1 MNATTTKAPPAP
13 AIPEDDPTR
22 QAAVARPD
30 DDQTLAHWGVVGDT
44 YTILI
49 SGEQTAGRYTL
60 IDMHIPTGG
69 GPPPHRHDFEEM
81 FSVIDGAIEVTLR
94 GDKKT
99 ASAGETINTPAN
111 APHVFKNTSQQPA
124 RSCACARPPGRRSS
138 SPRSEPPSQPGP
150 RQHPSSMTQRKKRSW
165 RRRSPWHPHTTQ
177 SYSSHNTI
185 TRTEAACD
193 RRRDSCWRGRGAG
206 AP

>member
-81 FSVIDGAIEVTLR
+81 FSVIDGAIGSRFAATRRLPAPERRSTPQPTHPTCSRTPHSSRRAPVHVLAPR
-94 GDKKT
+94 
-99 ASAGETINTPAN
+99 AGE
-111 APHVFKNTSQQPA
+111 VL
-124 RSCACARPPGRRSS
+124 
-138 SPRSEPPSQPGP
+138 
-150 RQHPSSMTQRKKRSW
+150 
-165 RRRSPWHPHTTQ
+165 
-177 SYSSHNTI
+177 
-185 TRTEAACD
+185 
-193 RRRDSCWRGRGAG
+193 RRDRNPRLNPDRGSTQAR
-206 AP
+206 